1 MKHPRVYDQGRVSCP
16 EDYKIS
22 GFGHSLGSN
31 KLLEAETGCMKACK
45 EPTTNMHYC
54 SADGGR
60 AG

>member
-1 MKHPRVYDQGRVSCP
+1 
-16 EDYKIS
+16 
-22 GFGHSLGSN
+22 LGSN